1 MENLKKKSLDE
12 LFKQGINFLKG
23 KGKLLLIHHKDA
35 DGLCSA
41 AVFLKAAKILG
52 IEPTKVV
59 ASSNEEAAQMLDE
72 MSSFDRIVILDIDI
86 SYLKKELD
94 DSGKSM
100 LIIDHHPP
108 RQNLSGEKII
118 YINPRL
124 LDSQVYQPVSYLMWK
139 MLSKVANIGDA
150 EWIAALGTIADLG
163 FDDCKDL
170 LGKFTDS
177 RRKYDLPKTAIWKD
191 AEMLDGYMTERG
203 YADAMKLIL
212 KFKSFDE
219 FSKDEEVK
227 AIYERFSER
236 YGMLEKMFWKNAE
249 EMKEINLL
257 ISEIESDDRVVS
269 SLLSTNL
276 ALERPGTVV
285 IIMRKADGMYAINA
299 RCQREDIN
307 LGEIMIRSADGLN
320 GGGGHANAAG
330 GTIKERNGALFR
342 ERVIKEL
349 ESFSAKK
356 G

>member
-1 MENLKKKSLDE
+1 VESLKKKSLDE
-12 LFKQGINFLKG
+12 LFKQGIAFLKG
-23 KGKLLLIHHKDA
+23 KGRFLLIHHKDA

-41 AVFLKAAKILG
+41 AVFLKVAKSLG
-52 IEPTKVV
+52 VEPTKVV

-72 MSSFDRIVILDIDI
+72 MRSFERIVILDIDI

-94 DSGKSM
+94 DSEKSM

-108 RQNLSGEKII
+108 RQDLSSEKIV

-124 LDSQVYQPVSYLMWK
+124 LDPSVYQPVSYLMWK
-139 MLSKVANIGDA
+139 MFSKVANIREA
-150 EWIAALGTIADLG
+150 EWMAALGTIADLG
-163 FDDCKDL
+163 FEDCKDL
-170 LGKFTDS
+170 IEKFTDS
-177 RRKYDLPKTAIWKD
+177 RRKYDLPKTVIWKD
-191 AEMLDGYMTERG
+191 AEMLDGYMAERG

-219 FSKDEEVK
+219 FRKDGEVK

-236 YGMLEKMFWKNAE
+236 YGTVEKMFWRNAK

-257 ISEIESDDRVVS
+257 ISEIDSDDRVVS

-276 ALERPGTVV
+276 ALERPGMVV
-285 IIMRKADGMYAINA
+285 IIMRKTDGMYAINA

-307 LGEIMIRSADGLN
+307 LGDIMIRSADDLN

-330 GTIKERNGALFR
+330 GTIKERNGTLFR

-349 ESFSAKK
+349 GSLSAKK
-356 G
+356 S